1 MSVVH
6 LIDAS
11 EAPLLAKKFFGGG
24 DPGPITASMAHVP
37 ELLEPALS
45 FIGGVL
51 SPSSIDFRTKEI
63 VILRTSVLLQCR
75 YCIDSHTPVALDSG
89 LSSEETH
96 WLRNETALPIAE
108 VFSSGRERS
117 LIHWTDAVGGQIGR
131 VDPAVRDVFTKHFP
145 EHEVVEITMLI
156 GATML
161 LNRYATS
168 LELPV
173 NDATLTRLAKDGFVA
188 S

>member
-6 LIDAS
+6 LIEAD
-11 EAPLLAKKFFGGG
+11 EAPLLTKKFFGGG
-24 DPGPITASMAHVP
+24 DPGPITATMAHVP

-89 LSSEETH
+89 LTPEETH
-96 WLRNETALPIAE
+96 WLRNEVTAPIAS
-108 VFSSGRERS
+108 VFSSAREQS
-117 LIHWTDAVGGQIGR
+117 LIGWTDVVAGKVGR
-131 VDPAVRDVFTKHFP
+131 VDVIVRDAFTKHFP
-145 EHEVVEITMLI
+145 EHEVVEITMLV

-173 NDATLTRLAKDGFVA
+173 NDGTLTRLAKEGFAA